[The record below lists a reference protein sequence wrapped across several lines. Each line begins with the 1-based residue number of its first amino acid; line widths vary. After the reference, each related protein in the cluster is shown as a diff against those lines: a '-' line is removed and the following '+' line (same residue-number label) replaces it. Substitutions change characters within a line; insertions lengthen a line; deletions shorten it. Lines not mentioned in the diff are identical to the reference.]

1 METMLRILRLLLGLV
16 GLLLI
21 TLFAI
26 ANRAPVDVSFWP
38 TPLSADVPLY
48 GVFLIGLM
56 LGVIVTA
63 LIAAVDLLRLRL
75 ENRRLSRQLHGF
87 QYQAKLRES
96 AEEKAAVQRIR
107 DRSRATALTLSASS
121 S

>member
-1 METMLRILRLLLGLV
+1 MLRILRLLLGLA

-38 TPLSADVPLY
+38 TPLSVDLPLY

-56 LGVIVTA
+56 LGVILTA
-63 LIAAVDLLRLRL
+63 SMAAVELLRLKID
-75 ENRRLSRQLHGF
+75 NRRLARQLHGF

-96 AEEKAAVQRIR
+96 AEEEAAVQRIR
-107 DRSRATALTLSASS
+107 DRSRSTALTLSPSS
-121 S
+121 